1 MSEETPDKLSGNVGE
16 AYAKEHLREVKVH
29 DVKWE
34 ILYVD
39 PKTGQYWRRWSP
51 QAELHGGGPPEFVK
65 ISEAEAKEE
74 FGIP

>member
-1 MSEETPDKLSGNVGE
+1 MNEEIPDKLSGNAGE
-16 AYAKEHLREVKVH
+16 VYAREKLQEVKVH

-39 PKTGQYWRRWSP
+39 PKSGQYWKRWSP
-51 QAELHGGGPPEFVK
+51 QAELHGGGPPEYVQ

-74 FGIP
+74 FGIS

>member
-1 MSEETPDKLSGNVGE
+1 MSEEIPDKLSGNAGE
-16 AYAKEHLREVKVH
+16 DYAKEHLQEVKVH
-29 DVKWE
+29 EVKWE

-39 PKTGQYWRRWSP
+39 PVTKQYWRRWSP

-65 ISEAEAKEE
+65 ISQSEAREE